1 MDRKRTCSSSVCQ
14 EDIMEGEKR
23 ATILVVDDEEMN
35 INLLEAYL
43 THDYDIIPAYTGSEA
58 LEIIKQ
64 RTPDLVLLD
73 VMMPDM
79 NGYDI
84 CNQLKS
90 SPETQFIPIVMVT
103 ALSGK
108 EDRIQGISAGADDF
122 LTKPLDRLELKT
134 RVSSL
139 LRIKHLHDSLLE
151 EKKQLRKAN
160 EYLYNLMKASPI
172 ATLTVDSDQNIL
184 TLNLSAMQLLGYGM
198 DELVGS
204 PITNITGG
212 NQLEF
217 TDKKDYEICF
227 LKKNKENT
235 PMNVS
240 TSVAEGD
247 GTRIMIVTLQDR
259 SELRGLFI
267 TPVKEDISEK
277 TDLDNVFLET
287 GFIYLIPCHDSADG
301 YKLFTNLVKGGTP
314 GLCITRQNPEKIR
327 DIYQLTKTPMI
338 WLTKNKVHGQQVID
352 PSELFKIFPTVF
364 DFISKV
370 NDGVILLDGLEFLS
384 LFNDVRSVVKLMEQ
398 TNDTIMASS
407 SRMILQLDPDVFDK
421 KEYHLLKRWMK
432 LLPLE
437 REDIEQLP

>member
-1 MDRKRTCSSSVCQ
+1 
-14 EDIMEGEKR
+14 MEGEKR
-23 ATILVVDDEEMN
+23 AKILVVDDEEMN

-43 THDYDIIPAYTGSEA
+43 MNDYEIIPAYTGTEA
-58 LEIIKQ
+58 LEIVKEKK
-64 RTPDLVLLD
+64 PDLVLLD

-79 NGYDI
+79 NGYAI
-84 CNQLKS
+84 CNKLKS

-122 LTKPLDRLELKT
+122 LIKPLDRLELKT

-139 LRIKHLHDSLLE
+139 LRIKHLHDSLIE

-172 ATLTVDSDQNIL
+172 ATLTIDSNQKIL

-204 PITNITGG
+204 PISSITGG
-212 NQLEF
+212 NWLEF
-217 TDKKDYEICF
+217 TDKKDYETFFI
-227 LKKNKENT
+227 KKNRENT

-240 TSVAEGD
+240 TSVVDDNGNK
-247 GTRIMIVTLQDR
+247 IMIVTLQDR

-267 TPVKEDISEK
+267 TPVKEEVSEK
-277 TDLDNVFLET
+277 SDLDDIFLEN
-287 GFIYLIPCHDSADG
+287 GLIYLIPSHDSADG
-301 YKLFTNLVKGGTP
+301 YKLFANIVKRGTP

-327 DIYQLTKTPMI
+327 DKYNLTKTPMI
-338 WLTKNKVHGQQVID
+338 WLTKNRIHGQQVID

-364 DFISKV
+364 DFISKAH
-370 NDGVILLDGLEFLS
+370 DGVILLDGLEFLT
-384 LFNDVRSVVKLMEQ
+384 LFNDVRSVVKLIEQ

-407 SRMILQLDPDVFDK
+407 SRMILQLDPEVLDK

-432 LLPLE
+432 LLPSE
-437 REDIEQLP
+437 VEDIEQPT

>member
-1 MDRKRTCSSSVCQ
+1 
-14 EDIMEGEKR
+14 MEGEKR
-23 ATILVVDDEEMN
+23 AKILVVDDEEMN

-43 THDYDIIPAYTGSEA
+43 MNDYEIIPAYTGTEA
-58 LEIIKQ
+58 LEIVKEKK
-64 RTPDLVLLD
+64 PDLVLLD

-79 NGYDI
+79 NGYAI
-84 CNQLKS
+84 CNKLKS

-122 LTKPLDRLELKT
+122 LIKPLDRLELKT

-139 LRIKHLHDSLLE
+139 LRIKHLHDSLIE

-172 ATLTVDSDQNIL
+172 ATLTIDSNQKIL

-204 PITNITGG
+204 PISSITGG
-212 NQLEF
+212 NWLEF
-217 TDKKDYEICF
+217 TDKKDYETFFI
-227 LKKNKENT
+227 KKNRENT

-240 TSVAEGD
+240 TSVVDDNGNK
-247 GTRIMIVTLQDR
+247 IMIVTLQDR

-267 TPVKEDISEK
+267 TPVKEEVSEK
-277 TDLDNVFLET
+277 SDLDDIFLEN
-287 GFIYLIPCHDSADG
+287 GLIYLIPSHDSADG
-301 YKLFTNLVKGGTP
+301 YKLFANIVKRGTP

-327 DIYQLTKTPMI
+327 DKYNLTKTPMI
-338 WLTKNKVHGQQVID
+338 WLTKNRIHGQQVID

-364 DFISKV
+364 DFISKAH
-370 NDGVILLDGLEFLS
+370 DGVILLDGLEFLT
-384 LFNDVRSVVKLMEQ
+384 LFNDVRSVVKLIEQ

-407 SRMILQLDPDVFDK
+407 SRMILQLDPEVLDK

-432 LLPLE
+432 LLSSE
-437 REDIEQLP
+437 VEDIEQPT

>member
-1 MDRKRTCSSSVCQ
+1 
-14 EDIMEGEKR
+14 MEGEKR
-23 ATILVVDDEEMN
+23 AKILVVDDEEMN

-43 THDYDIIPAYTGSEA
+43 THDYDLIPAYTGTEA
-58 LEIIKQ
+58 LQLVKEKK
-64 RTPDLVLLD
+64 PDLILLD

-79 NGYDI
+79 NGYAV
-84 CNQLKS
+84 CNRLKS

-108 EDRIQGISAGADDF
+108 EDRIQGIGSGADDF

-139 LRIKHLHDSLLE
+139 LRIKQLHDSLIE

-172 ATLTVDSDQNIL
+172 ATLTIDSNQNIL

-198 DELVGS
+198 DELIGL
-204 PITNITGG
+204 PITGITGG
-212 NQLEF
+212 KWLEF
-217 TDKKDYEICF
+217 TDKKDYETF
-227 LKKNKENT
+227 FVKKNRENT

-240 TSVAEGD
+240 TSVVEDNGN
-247 GTRIMIVTLQDR
+247 RIMIITLQDR

-267 TPVKEDISEK
+267 TPVKEEVSEK
-277 TDLDNVFLET
+277 SDLEDIFLEN
-287 GFIYLIPCHDSADG
+287 GFIYLVPGHDSADG
-301 YKLFTNLVKGGTP
+301 YKLFANLVKSGTP

-327 DIYQLTKTPMI
+327 DIYNLTKTPMI
-338 WLTKNKVHGQQVID
+338 WLSKNKIHGQQVID

-364 DFISKV
+364 DFISKAH
-370 NDGVILLDGLEFLS
+370 DGVILLDGLEFLF

-407 SRMILQLDPDVFDK
+407 SRMILQLDPEVFDK

-432 LLPLE
+432 LLPSE
-437 REDIEQLP
+437 GEAIEHLA